1 MNRSKVGQAV
11 VVLAGNAPE
20 FFGGCADI
28 WGDKSPEVLLE
39 GGYQTG
45 KTFSA
50 LSKLHALLCKYPNCH
65 ALMVRQTRNSLLG
78 SAVVTYE
85 KKILPTPPSA
95 NGPVIKYG
103 GERPEFYIYPN
114 GSKLIVGGL
123 DDADKYLS
131 AEYDYIYVNQA
142 EEIALDSWEK
152 LCGRA
157 TGRAGNAPYAQVL
170 ADCNPG
176 PPHHWLLKR
185 PAIRRYQTELR
196 DNPTLFDHDAGEWTE
211 VGKHTIERLQSLTG
225 LRYKRG
231 VQGLWA
237 GAEGQIYDF
246 DDLTHHIDPFPIPKD
261 WRRFRVIDFGFTN
274 PFVCQWWA
282 IDPDDRMY
290 LYREIYHT
298 KRTVR
303 VHAQQ
308 INELSAGEEYEATIA
323 DHDAEDRATLQES
336 GIYTFAAEKTVTLG
350 IERVQERLK
359 PAGDGRP
366 RLFVMRGSL
375 VEVDQSLESEFKPI
389 SAAAEFGGY
398 VWEPTPD
405 NRPNKDTPLKMND
418 HSMDSLRYAV
428 MYTYSGG
435 ASLFL

>member
-1 MNRSKVGQAV
+1 M
-11 VVLAGNAPE
+11 
-20 FFGGCADI
+20 
-28 WGDKSPEVLLE
+28 LLE

-45 KTFSA
+45 KTYAA

-85 KKILPTPPSA
+85 KKILPSPPSSS
-95 NGPVIKYG
+95 GPIVKYG

-142 EEIALDSWEK
+142 EEITLDSWEK

-157 TGRAGNAPYAQVL
+157 TGRAGNAPYAQVI

-185 PAIRRYQTELR
+185 QSIRRYRTELR
-196 DNPTLFDHDAGEWTE
+196 DNPTLYNHETGEWTE
-211 VGKHTIERLQSLTG
+211 AGKLAIERLQSLTG

-231 VQGLWA
+231 FQGLWA

-246 DDLTHHIDPFPIPKD
+246 DDLTHYIDPFPIPKA
-261 WRRFRVIDFGFTN
+261 WRKIRVVDFGYTN

-303 VHAQQ
+303 VHAEQ
-308 INELSAGEEYEATIA
+308 INALSAGEEYEVTIA
-323 DHDAEDRATLQES
+323 DHDAEDRATLHES
-336 GIYTFAAEKTVTLG
+336 GIYTYPAEKAVTLG

-359 PAGDGRP
+359 LTGDGRP
-366 RLFVMRGSL
+366 RLYVMRGSL
-375 VEVDQSLESEFKPI
+375 VEVDLSLEESFKPTNI
-389 SAAAEFGGY
+389 VGEFGGY
-398 VWEPTPD
+398 VWQPTPD
-405 NRPNKDTPLKMND
+405 GRPNKDTPLKIND
-418 HSMDSLRYAV
+418 HSMDACRYAV
-428 MYTYSGG
+428 MYCSIATTTTSD
-435 ASLFL
+435 SPW